1 MQYSCVGTFTHTI
14 DKKNRVFIPSKIREV
29 LGDNFYITR
38 KPKGYLTIYSEE
50 GWSQYVEKIQNLPE
64 SVAAPL
70 QDFLIGGAQRC
81 TTDSSGRIVLE
92 NRLVEHAKLTKNV
105 VFVGHGNQVRV
116 WSEENWMVRESEI
129 DLQTLN
135 AMMENFNL

>member
-50 GWSQYVEKIQNLPE
+50 GWSQYVEKIQSLPE

-81 TTDSSGRIVLE
+81 TTDSSGRIVLDE
-92 NRLVEHAKLTKNV
+92 KVIKHANINKSI
-105 VFVGHGNQVRV
+105 VFVGNGNQIRI
-116 WSEENWMVRESEI
+116 WAEELWNEQEENR
-129 DLQTLN
+129 DG
-135 AMMENFNL
+135 